1 MKHVLALA
9 ALCLP
14 LISCTSSTASLE
26 HQWNDIVLTASGR
39 ITEVKLRTTN
49 AIKPAIETI
58 HRVQSGA
65 EAIENVVDA
74 LKDGKEKLEKVME

>member
-49 AIKPAIETI
+49 AIKPAIDTI
-58 HRVQSGA
+58 HRVQSGV
-65 EAIENVVDA
+65 EALGEAVDS
-74 LKDGKEKLEKVME
+74 LKEGVEKLEKVVK